1 MKIKKFEEMGAIELD
16 VMKEIGSIGTGNAAT
31 ALSQVLSESIK
42 MSIPSV
48 MILDYDQAIRLLGE
62 YEEIIAA
69 ILVKMGGDMDGIMQ
83 FLLKMDFIQETLKRL
98 LNEEVND
105 YQALNEMDVSALQ
118 EIGNIMISSYINAI
132 SKMTG
137 MDIDLSVPAITVD
150 MLGGIMSVPITEFG
164 YKTDKLMIIT
174 GKFILG
180 DREIPNYL
188 LLMPD
193 ISSLNRLMQR
203 LGVDTND

>member
-1 MKIKKFEEMGAIELD
+1 MKINKFEEMGAIELD

-31 ALSQVLSESIK
+31 ALSQVLSTTIK

-83 FLLKMDFIQETLKRL
+83 FLLKMDFIQEALGRL
-98 LNEEVND
+98 LHEEISD
-105 YQALNEMDVSALQ
+105 YQSLNEMDVSALQ

-180 DREIPNYL
+180 EREIPNYL